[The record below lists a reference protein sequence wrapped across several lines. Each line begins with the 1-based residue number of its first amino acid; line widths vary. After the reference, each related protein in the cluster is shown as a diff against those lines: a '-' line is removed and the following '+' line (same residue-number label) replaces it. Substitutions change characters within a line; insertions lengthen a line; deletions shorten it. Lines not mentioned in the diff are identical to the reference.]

1 MAGKLKFGQ
10 IRGGH
15 ASFPLN
21 MGASE
26 QLYGKSGRFV
36 TNDAS
41 GRGEVAGAAS
51 QALQGHVESGT
62 LTCSSTEGLT
72 VLNCVLDLTAVFRL
86 PLAYDGS
93 AYTVNYST
101 ALNGELC
108 DLVTIDGVQYVNPTA
123 VSNENVRI
131 VGGKAATTA
140 GTASMLAGISTATD
154 GLCLG
159 DGYVDVMINATE
171 LYEVAVSA

>member
-1 MAGKLKFGQ
+1 MAGKIRYGQ

-15 ASFPLN
+15 ASFPLP

-41 GRGEVAGAAS
+41 GRGEVSGAS
-51 QALQGHVESGT
+51 SETLQGHVQSGT
-62 LTCSSTEGLT
+62 LTCSTTEGLT
-72 VLNCVLDLTAVFRL
+72 VLNCVLDVTAVFRI

-93 AYTVNYST
+93 AYTVNYSS
-101 ALNGELC
+101 ALLGEVC
-108 DLVTIDGVQYVNPTA
+108 DLVVIDGTQYVTPTTVA
-123 VSNENVRI
+123 NELVRI
-131 VGGKAATTA
+131 VGGKAATAA
-140 GTASMLAGISTATD
+140 GTASMLAGISTPTT

-159 DGYVDVMINATE
+159 DGYIDVMINSAE
-171 LYEVAVSA
+171 LYLQGSV

>member
-1 MAGKLKFGQ
+1 MAGKIRFGQ

-51 QALQGHVESGT
+51 QALQGHVQSGT

-72 VLNCVLDLTAVFRL
+72 VLNCVLDVTAVFRI

-93 AYTVNYST
+93 AYTLNYST
-101 ALNGELC
+101 ALNGEIC
-108 DLVTIDGVQYVNPTA
+108 DLVEIDGIQYGNPTA
-123 VSNENVRI
+123 STYDLPRI
-131 VGGKAATTA
+131 VGGKAMSTA
-140 GTASMLAGISTATD
+140 GTAAMLAGIVTAAT
-154 GLCLG
+154 GVCLG
-159 DGYVDVMINATE
+159 DGYLDVMINSAE
-171 LYEVAVSA
+171 LYLQGSV